1 MAKHVG
7 AKAAAAAKDEKK
19 AKQDSQKNAQADT
32 HGTKEEKEKEKV
44 DKKSTD
50 DPKCCYTCE
59 MWLNGSKQMVDHKQ
73 GLKHQ
78 CNWRSLHGFRFL

>member
-32 HGTKEEKEKEKV
+32 HGTKEEKERERRLTKRAPAIQ
-44 DKKSTD
+44 STVI
-50 DPKCCYTCE
+50 
-59 MWLNGSKQMVDHKQ
+59 LASSG
-73 GLKHQ
+73 
-78 CNWRSLHGFRFL
+78 